1 MNKSESKYFNTA
13 AKMDD
18 ALLSL
23 LEEKDFQY
31 VTVMEICK
39 KARVNRST
47 FYLHYEN
54 TVDLLEETLRYSFKK
69 LEEKFEKINIPN
81 IARLDQYSL
90 DELILITPTHL
101 VPYLEFIKENKK
113 IFSAT
118 LLQPQAMQ
126 ANKTFDLLCQK
137 VIHPIMTQFK
147 IDKKEFDYRSVFYV
161 NGISAVIKEWVKN
174 DCVEE
179 IDKIA
184 QIIND
189 CIIPLINRQ

>member
-31 VTVMEICK
+31 VTVKEICK

-69 LEEKFEKINIPN
+69 LEENGFNM
-81 IARLDQYSL
+81 
-90 DELILITPTHL
+90 IL
-101 VPYLEFIKENKK
+101 Y
-113 IFSAT
+113 
-118 LLQPQAMQ
+118 
-126 ANKTFDLLCQK
+126 
-137 VIHPIMTQFK
+137 
-147 IDKKEFDYRSVFYV
+147 
-161 NGISAVIKEWVKN
+161 
-174 DCVEE
+174 
-179 IDKIA
+179 
-184 QIIND
+184 
-189 CIIPLINRQ
+189 